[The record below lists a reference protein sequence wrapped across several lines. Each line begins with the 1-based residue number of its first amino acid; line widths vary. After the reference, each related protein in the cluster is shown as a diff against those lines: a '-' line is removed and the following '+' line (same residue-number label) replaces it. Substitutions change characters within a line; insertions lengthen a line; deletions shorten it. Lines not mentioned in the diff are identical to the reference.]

1 MTWKAEPWLVLALE
15 TPGVPAAEH
24 YPIEIGFVRVVDG
37 VETAAATYRVRPPIP
52 IPEGASAVHGIRDE
66 DVRDCPTLEDVAP
79 EIVEIIR
86 EQRVIVGYNGYAY
99 DFPMLRDRCPG
110 FYAACRGR
118 VFLDPLVLVRTDS
131 VGRFWRNRD
140 RWNPERGRHTLENAA
155 GASADLR
162 RGSFGVGWV
171 GCRTTGARL
180 NGHLSRRSGR
190 KTTPGGRGL
199 RANRPAARSDRNR
212 VGLNGCRRHREA
224 TNTEHLQRDDVRRD

>member
-1 MTWKAEPWLVLALE
+1 M
-15 TPGVPAAEH
+15 
-24 YPIEIGFVRVVDG
+24 
-37 VETAAATYRVRPPIP
+37 RPPIP

-66 DVRDCPTLEDVAP
+66 DVQDCPTLEDVAP

-155 GASADLR
+155 AASGLDVDPSVLHGALGDCRLTAGILR
-162 RGSFGVGWV
+162 RWMG
-171 GCRTTGARL
+171 RL
-180 NGHLSRRSGR
+180 PDDG
-190 KTTPGGRGL
+190 
-199 RANRPAARSDRNR
+199 
-212 VGLNGCRRHREA
+212 REA
-224 TNTEHLQRDDVRRD
+224 QRALVEAKRAQDDARRAWVESEQARNAQRSE

>member
-1 MTWKAEPWLVLALE
+1 MTWKAEPWLVLDLE
-15 TPGVPAAEH
+15 TTGIPAAEH
-24 YPIEIGFVRVVDG
+24 HPIEIGFVRVVDG

-66 DVRDCPTLEDVAP
+66 DVQDCPTLEDVAP

-155 GASADLR
+155 AASGLDVDPSVLHGALGDCRLTAGILR
-162 RGSFGVGWV
+162 RWMG
-171 GCRTTGARL
+171 RL
-180 NGHLSRRSGR
+180 PDDG
-190 KTTPGGRGL
+190 
-199 RANRPAARSDRNR
+199 
-212 VGLNGCRRHREA
+212 REA
-224 TNTEHLQRDDVRRD
+224 QRVLVEAKRAQDDARRAWLESERACE